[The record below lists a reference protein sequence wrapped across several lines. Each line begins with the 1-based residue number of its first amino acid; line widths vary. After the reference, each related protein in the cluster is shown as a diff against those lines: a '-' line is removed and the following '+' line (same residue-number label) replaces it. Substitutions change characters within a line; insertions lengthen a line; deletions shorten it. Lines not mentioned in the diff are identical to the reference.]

1 MNKLK
6 LGWLL
11 LTFFNHQ
18 RLKLRGTT
26 VYWWNL
32 NSLIHWNI
40 DLGHSDTDH
49 ELSNK
54 LRNDLD
60 NDPVAD
66 FGRFGGQAVNRNTG
80 TLSYNFLN
88 DFHLPS
94 SKPPIWLV
102 GINVP
107 DRPIDQT
114 VETDLLVQESWTL
127 HISKDGPVFYAWD
140 VKSTDPLFN
149 LFLALAIRKLRFEK
163 VGSNVIHLRWE
174 AEDQFAQYIAR
185 V

>member
-1 MNKLK
+1 M
-6 LGWLL
+6 
-11 LTFFNHQ
+11 
-18 RLKLRGTT
+18 
-26 VYWWNL
+26 
-32 NSLIHWNI
+32 IHWNI
-40 DLGHSDTDH
+40 DLGHSDLKFKVIQLFVWTLSENTDSSELSDSETFDFETCFQVNKFIWDH

-54 LRNDLD
+54 LRYDLD

-114 VETDLLVQESWTL
+114 VQ
-127 HISKDGPVFYAWD
+127 
-140 VKSTDPLFN
+140 
-149 LFLALAIRKLRFEK
+149 
-163 VGSNVIHLRWE
+163 
-174 AEDQFAQYIAR
+174 
-185 V
+185 

>member
-1 MNKLK
+1 MTSSLRSSSELSDWETFNFETCFQVNKFI
-6 LGWLL
+6 W
-11 LTFFNHQ
+11 
-18 RLKLRGTT
+18 
-26 VYWWNL
+26 
-32 NSLIHWNI
+32 
-40 DLGHSDTDH
+40 DH

-114 VETDLLVQESWTL
+114 VETDLLVQES
-127 HISKDGPVFYAWD
+127 
-140 VKSTDPLFN
+140 
-149 LFLALAIRKLRFEK
+149 
-163 VGSNVIHLRWE
+163 
-174 AEDQFAQYIAR
+174 
-185 V
+185 

>member
-1 MNKLK
+1 METCFQVIKFI
-6 LGWLL
+6 WD
-11 LTFFNHQ
+11 HD
-18 RLKLRGTT
+18 
-26 VYWWNL
+26 L
-32 NSLIHWNI
+32 N
-40 DLGHSDTDH
+40 
-49 ELSNK
+49 NK

-114 VETDLLVQESWTL
+114 FKQTSWTL
-127 HISKDGPVFYAWD
+127 NISGG
-140 VKSTDPLFN
+140 SRLIS
-149 LFLALAIRKLRFEK
+149 AIYF
-163 VGSNVIHLRWE
+163 
-174 AEDQFAQYIAR
+174 
-185 V
+185 